1 MSDHFREL
9 EVWQAAM
16 RLAGTAHAL
25 ADVLGADADA
35 DAGDGAGLAATLKQ
49 AAATIPDQIARGH
62 ADGDLALFA
71 QCLAVAQD
79 ACATVADRLQHLH
92 ALFPEHA
99 QAVGRGQE
107 LAAEVGRMLARL
119 HQALTRKLQA
129 DAVTAPQQR

>member
-35 DAGDGAGLAATLKQ
+35 GADAGLAATLKQ

-79 ACATVADRLQHLH
+79 ACATVTDRLQQLH
-92 ALFPEHA
+92 ALLPEHTE
-99 QAVGRGQE
+99 AVDRGQE